1 MDETY
6 SRDVCGNDFHGQVD
20 GRVVALM
27 NNGPAYQWVGY
38 ASTYSEQSRD
48 FVDVEL
54 SDSEVTE
61 LVARLKLRTGGK

>member
-1 MDETY
+1 MIETY
-6 SRDVCGNDFHGQVD
+6 SRDVCGNDFHGEVD

-27 NNGPAYQWVGY
+27 NKRPAFKWVGY

-61 LVARLKLRTGGK
+61 LVARLKLRP